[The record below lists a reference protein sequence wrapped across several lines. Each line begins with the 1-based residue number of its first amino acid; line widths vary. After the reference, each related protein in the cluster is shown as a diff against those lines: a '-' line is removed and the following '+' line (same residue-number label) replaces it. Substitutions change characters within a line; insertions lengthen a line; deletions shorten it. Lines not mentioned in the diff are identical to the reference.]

1 MGVVCVVLLTSSQNH
16 PPEVAPGQMAM
27 VCLQETAFWS
37 ASIDDHGNDHRQDTA
52 ACVSLSKSTMS
63 KTRTTCVEPTDYARR
78 RRGAGCL
85 SAPNLTVNRL
95 TQHPKYARMRAQK
108 SPRGRRGM
116 PHQSVAIRLKARRIG
131 QSARKIKNFSH
142 PDQTRAPVA
151 RSAQRRWPLQ
161 LSAGGP
167 NGRAYADNGS
177 S

>member
-16 PPEVAPGQMAM
+16 PSRVAPEPNGHGMSSRDRIL
-27 VCLQETAFWS
+27 VS
-37 ASIDDHGNDHRQDTA
+37 VDDDHGNDHRQDTA

-63 KTRTTCVEPTDYARR
+63 KTRSTFADPADYARR

-116 PHQSVAIRLKARRIG
+116 
-131 QSARKIKNFSH
+131 
-142 PDQTRAPVA
+142 
-151 RSAQRRWPLQ
+151 
-161 LSAGGP
+161 
-167 NGRAYADNGS
+167 
-177 S
+177 